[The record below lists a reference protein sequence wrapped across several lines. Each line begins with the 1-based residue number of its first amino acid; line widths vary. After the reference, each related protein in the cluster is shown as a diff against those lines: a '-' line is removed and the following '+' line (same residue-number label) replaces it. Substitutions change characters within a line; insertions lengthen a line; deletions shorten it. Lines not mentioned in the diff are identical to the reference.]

1 MKYSALKIVELV
13 IVNLITLTRLVGA
26 LLLPLIY
33 VKYGASICAIWTI
46 VLFATD
52 AIDGFLARKL
62 NAYSEFGK
70 KLDGLSDKLFALSL
84 VLSSVV
90 MGNIFMIIL
99 LFLEERI
106 VATNIISYKLGLNP
120 CTEKIGKIKTII
132 LFPTL
137 ILGVYAP
144 LYKSLEYILIILFI
158 ISITL
163 QIKCIK
169 VYDNKLINDVKKLER
184 KTRK

>member
-1 MKYSALKIVELV
+1 MKKVIKNIPNIVTSIRLIMAV
-13 IVNLITLTRLVGA
+13 LAPITLLYNEYLLSLIFYLVGGISDA
-26 LLLPLIY
+26 L
-33 VKYGASICAIWTI
+33 
-46 VLFATD
+46 
-52 AIDGFLARKL
+52 DGFLARKL

-70 KLDGLSDKLFALSL
+70 KLDGLSDKIFALSL
-84 VLSSVV
+84 VLSSII
-90 MGNIFMIIL
+90 MGNIFMIIT